1 VRVGRYAMDCAAMDI
16 GLDEI
21 SDKMTDVSREKAV
34 CIRDH
39 RKRSR
44 EQELADSKASAV

>member
-1 VRVGRYAMDCAAMDI
+1 MDCAAIDI
-16 GLDEI
+16 SLDEI
-21 SDKMTDVSREKAV
+21 SDKMTDISKEKVV